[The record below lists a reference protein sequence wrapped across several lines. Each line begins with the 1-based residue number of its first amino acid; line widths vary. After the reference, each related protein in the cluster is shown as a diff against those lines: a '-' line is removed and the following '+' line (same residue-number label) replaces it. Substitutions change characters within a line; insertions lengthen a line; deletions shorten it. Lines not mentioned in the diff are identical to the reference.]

1 MELSVVAAKLRVA
14 AVGLTVTL
22 FAAACGGD
30 EQKAAPAVE
39 VVVAPVQVRDVPIVQ
54 EWAAQVFGANDVEI
68 RARVRGFLT
77 QKIYQE
83 GASVRRGDLLFL
95 IDPEEYQAA
104 VAQARATV
112 AEAKA
117 GLVKANTDVGRLRP
131 LAERNAVSRQDLDHA
146 VAAQQAAEGQVN
158 AARAALRA
166 AEINLGYTR
175 ITSPIEGLAGVAR
188 VDVGSLVGGPVPTLL
203 TVVSQVDTIR
213 VKFRISEQ
221 EYLQLARAIA
231 RDDSARAMRR
241 AANSARAMDSAGDS
255 APAMESAGD
264 TAARVKSRLELVLA
278 DGSVHDNK
286 GWVATV
292 DRNVDPMT
300 GTLGIEARFP
310 NATGLLRPGQF
321 GRVRAPITTRANATI
336 VPQRAVREMQGM
348 FSVGVLK
355 PDSTIEVRSVKAGA
369 RVGSDW
375 VVDSGLVATDVIVVE
390 GMQKVRPGAKV
401 RATRAPVEAPPAA
414 ALPTTSTRP

>member
-1 MELSVVAAKLRVA
+1 MELAAVAVTHRVA
-14 AVGLTVTL
+14 AIGLTAAL
-22 FAAACGGD
+22 LAAACGGD
-30 EQKAAPAVE
+30 EQQAAPAVE

-77 QKIYQE
+77 KKTYQE
-83 GASVRRGDLLFL
+83 GAPVRRGDLLFL

-104 VAQARATV
+104 VAQARATL
-112 AEAKA
+112 AEANA
-117 GLVKANTDVGRLRP
+117 GLVKANTDVSRLRP

-146 VAAQQAAEGQVN
+146 VAAQLAAEGHMN
-158 AARAALRA
+158 AARAALRS

-175 ITSPIEGLAGVAR
+175 ITSPIDGLAGVAR
-188 VDVGSLVGGPVPTLL
+188 VDVGSLVGGPMPTLL

-221 EYLQLARAIA
+221 EYLQLARAIGSA
-231 RDDSARAMRR
+231 ADTARAM
-241 AANSARAMDSAGDS
+241 GG
-255 APAMESAGD
+255 AGD
-264 TAARVKSRLELVLA
+264 TARAADGAGETTSRLKSRLELVLA
-278 DGSVHDNK
+278 DGSVHDKK
-286 GWVATV
+286 GWVVTV
-292 DRNVDPMT
+292 DRNIDPTT

-310 NATGLLRPGQF
+310 NPSTLLRPGQF
-321 GRVRAPITTRANATI
+321 GRVRAPVTTRASATI

-369 RVGSDW
+369 RVGSEW

-390 GMQKVRPGAKV
+390 GMQKVRPGVKV
-401 RATRAPVEAPPAA
+401 RPTPAPVETPPAV
-414 ALPTTSTRP
+414 ALPATSSRP